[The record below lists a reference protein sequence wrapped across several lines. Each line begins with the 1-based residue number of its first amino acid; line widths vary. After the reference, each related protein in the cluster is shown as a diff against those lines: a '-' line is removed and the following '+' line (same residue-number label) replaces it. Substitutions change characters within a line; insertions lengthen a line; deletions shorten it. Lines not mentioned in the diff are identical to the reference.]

1 MKRSAR
7 GFEQVG
13 HFFLSGSFAEGAEAG
28 SASPMPTPRRQADS
42 IVAPESVKNPAG
54 NMKKAGAALRDIHSA
69 EASPLHRNAEL
80 HINRFDQAYDCIG
93 NTLAR
98 LEILQRS
105 CQGVILVAETPDD
118 RAFWFRGAG
127 AIIREAMATL
137 SEMLHPVSSPEPFLD
152 EGNEAEEGA

>member
-13 HFFLSGSFAEGAEAG
+13 HFFLSGSIAEGAEAG
-28 SASPMPTPRRQADS
+28 SASPVPTPRRQADS
-42 IVAPESVKNPAG
+42 IVAPESVKNPAS
-54 NMKKAGAALRDIHSA
+54 NMETAGAVPVDIRDA

-80 HINRFDQAYDCIG
+80 HINRHDQAYDCIG

-98 LEILQRS
+98 LEILRRS
-105 CQGVILVAETPDD
+105 CQGADLAAEGPGESTV
-118 RAFWFRGAG
+118 WFRGAG

-137 SEMLHPVSSPEPFLD
+137 SEMLHPVSSPEPFLG
-152 EGNEAEEGA
+152 EGNEAEEGT